1 MNILCSFCN
10 IFFLHLKTQNPT
22 TKTPIRSNIFVQIHF
37 LDDFCSK
44 CFLVATSKRTPTLE
58 FISCTYRDSRVVRSA
73 GSNNSCKTTLSLKY
87 SVLRAITKFST
98 LNYNSLSIS
107 SLTSLATI
115 FVKCQISVHFWSKSL
130 LVATTKRTPTLELES
145 CTYRDSRVVRLSRS
159 IYLYFYILRAITNFW
174 TCNTESTFNLIS
186 HFHWYTSWSKIN
198 LKHL

>member
-98 LNYNSLSIS
+98 LNYNL
-107 SLTSLATI
+107 
-115 FVKCQISVHFWSKSL
+115 
-130 LVATTKRTPTLELES
+130 
-145 CTYRDSRVVRLSRS
+145 
-159 IYLYFYILRAITNFW
+159 
-174 TCNTESTFNLIS
+174 TFNLIS
-186 HFHWYTSWSKIN
+186 HIPCY
-198 LKHL
+198 HLRQMSNFGALLVKKLTCSYDKKNTNART